1 MNNLIRLYVLT
12 GIFLLSVAI
21 PLGSLSQESITDFD
35 GNKYKTVMIG
45 SQLWMAENLRSIHD
59 ASGQQIKRVC
69 YELIRE
75 NCERYG
81 GLYAWKDLKVD
92 EKNESFQGI
101 CPDGWHIPGDEE
113 WSVFIETYGG
123 ADSAAFFINLGIG
136 NDFQIQYGGNY
147 HYRLRN
153 YNYLNDIAYF
163 WSSTSFSTTAGWIR
177 MIGKNHVNAN
187 RSTVPKTYCLSVRCV
202 KD

>member
-1 MNNLIRLYVLT
+1 MNDLIRFYIT
-12 GIFLLSVAI
+12 AGMFLLSAVI
-21 PLGSLSQESITDFD
+21 PIQSFSQESITDFD

-45 SQLWMAENLRSIHD
+45 NQLWMAENLRSIHD
-59 ASGQQIKRVC
+59 ASGQKIKRVC

-75 NCERYG
+75 NCDEYG
-81 GLYAWKDLKVD
+81 GLYAWNDLKVD
-92 EKNESFQGI
+92 EKNNNLQGI
-101 CPDGWHIPGDEE
+101 CPDGWHIPDDEE
-113 WSVFIETYGG
+113 WTEFIDAMGG
-123 ADSAAFFINLGIG
+123 LDSAAFYINRGLDH
-136 NDFQIQYGGNY
+136 DFQIQYGGNY

-177 MIGKNHVNAN
+177 MIGKYHVNAN